1 VKAAGSDLVVF
12 VSFSMPKEVLQEL
25 GRQAKETGAVLVVR
39 GFKDKSL
46 RKTKEAAFEV
56 NAAGAPWEIH
66 PELFKAFKVTKVPTF
81 VVATAGA
88 SSVLDDGCAPDAT
101 YASIS
106 GNVSIELA
114 LDTIRMRAKPEVAKL
129 AEARLAA
136 IRKANEQPRLR

>member
-1 VKAAGSDLVVF
+1 
-12 VSFSMPKEVLQEL
+12 
-25 GRQAKETGAVLVVR
+25 
-39 GFKDKSL
+39 
-46 RKTKEAAFEV
+46 
-56 NAAGAPWEIH
+56 
-66 PELFKAFKVTKVPTF
+66 
-81 VVATAGA
+81 
-88 SSVLDDGCAPDAT
+88 VLDDGCAPDAT